1 MENRIQDI
9 VTNGGASETGQVGAC
24 NECGQDHSANRIHTY
39 GRTAAGM
46 LHRWSIGL
54 S

>member
-24 NECGQDHSANRIHTY
+24 NECGQDHSASRIHTY